1 MLDYIRYLLDPCELS
16 FCQAR
21 QDPTMFAMLS
31 VEAMFQEK
39 AFFGG
44 IAAFTRQRTT
54 RGLPAKRKRMID
66 GSAKSSAQLHVNT
79 INLVEMSYKC
89 VDGEAPAAAVKLHSG
104 TAF

>member
-1 MLDYIRYLLDPCELS
+1 
-16 FCQAR
+16 
-21 QDPTMFAMLS
+21 MFAMLS
-31 VEAMFQEK
+31 VEALFQEK

-89 VDGEAPAAAVKLHSG
+89 VDGEAPAAAVKLRSG

>member
-1 MLDYIRYLLDPCELS
+1 
-16 FCQAR
+16 
-21 QDPTMFAMLS
+21 MFAMLS
-31 VEAMFQEK
+31 VETTFQEK

-66 GSAKSSAQLHVNT
+66 GSVKSTAQLHVNT